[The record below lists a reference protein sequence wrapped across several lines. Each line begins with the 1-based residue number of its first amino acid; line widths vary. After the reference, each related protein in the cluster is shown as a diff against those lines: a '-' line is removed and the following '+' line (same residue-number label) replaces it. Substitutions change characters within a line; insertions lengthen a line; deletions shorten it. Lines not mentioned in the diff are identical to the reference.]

1 MKNFS
6 FTLANVAKYRDQ
18 LLSSAQNEVAHI
30 NAALEK
36 QIEME
41 QQNRQQYQDT
51 CEVYKQ
57 QQKIGL
63 RPQMMQYY
71 TDYLNKLDKHFA
83 VLKKE
88 REVLERKRRT
98 AIDKMVKA
106 KVDMASLEKLEEKER
121 SAYQKAVAKETEREV
136 EEFVVYTRTIA
147 KL

>member
-51 CEVYKQ
+51 CEIYKQ
-57 QQKIGL
+57 QQKVGL